1 MLDEILTIKRRRE
14 DDATAAVGEAK
25 RTLER
30 RQAARQAKNAELR
43 EYEVWQEAEKVRL
56 FEDVQ
61 NKGVTRSELERYR
74 EQVGL
79 LRQRQLQLEEE
90 LAGAEAD
97 VVAAESDLQ
106 KAREAR
112 LGAHREVLKYEE
124 YQGILEQ
131 ERLREAERRE
141 ETETEDVITSRH

>member
-1 MLDEILTIKRRRE
+1 MLDDILTIKRRRE
-14 DDATAAVGEAK
+14 DDAISAVGKAQ

-30 RQAARQAKNAELR
+30 RQAECRDKSRELE
-43 EYEVWQEAEKVRL
+43 EYGVWQAEERVRL

-61 NKGVTRSELERYR
+61 NRGVTRADLERYR
-74 EQVGL
+74 EKVAL

-90 LAGAEAD
+90 LAGAEAN
-97 VVAAESDLQ
+97 VVAAQSSLE
-106 KAREAR
+106 KATEAR
-112 LGAHREVLKYEE
+112 LAAHREVLKYEE

-141 ETETEDVITSRH
+141 ETETEDILSSR

>member
-1 MLDEILTIKRRRE
+1 MLNEILTIKRRRE
-14 DDATAAVGEAK
+14 DDAAAAVGEAQ
-25 RTLER
+25 RRLER
-30 RQAARQAKNAELR
+30 REAERQDKSRELR
-43 EYEVWQEAEKVRL
+43 EYDVWQAAERVRL
-56 FEDVQ
+56 FEDVR

-90 LAGAEAD
+90 LAAAQGEVA
-97 VVAAESDLQ
+97 AAESGLQ

-112 LGAHREVLKYEE
+112 LAAHREVLKYEE
-124 YQGILEQ
+124 YQGILER

-141 ETETEDVITSRH
+141 EAETEDVITSRH